1 MWCRRQ
7 RDPIIESA
15 CGAGGSPAPQSSRK
29 RMSARV
35 PNICKI
41 LQPPKERGSM
51 LNMEL
56 VTHTLTCRWST
67 VHEAGVLCCTCRKTS
82 KLNQQGR
89 RGDHHTTLI
98 SHLSSPHRTAASQAE
113 RLLRGIGALDRTK
126 CGSSA
131 RFIAE
136 PLSMQW

>member
-1 MWCRRQ
+1 
-7 RDPIIESA
+7 
-15 CGAGGSPAPQSSRK
+15 
-29 RMSARV
+29 
-35 PNICKI
+35 
-41 LQPPKERGSM
+41 
-51 LNMEL
+51 MEL
-56 VTHTLTCRWST
+56 VTHTHLQMEYCL
-67 VHEAGVLCCTCRKTS
+67 HEADVLCCTCRKTS

-126 CGSSA
+126 GGSSA

-136 PLSMQW
+136 PLSMILMFLPILRCTPLPRAWLLEQERYVLCSTPASKPLAATAFTPNF